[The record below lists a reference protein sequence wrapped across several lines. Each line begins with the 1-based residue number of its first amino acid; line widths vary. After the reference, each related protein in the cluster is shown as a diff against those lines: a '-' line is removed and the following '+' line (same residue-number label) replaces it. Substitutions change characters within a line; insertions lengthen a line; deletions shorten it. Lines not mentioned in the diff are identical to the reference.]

1 MNHKEHE
8 AKSLTPNSYF
18 LIPNS
23 YFQFTIIVPEAQR
36 NPYSEAKGAER
47 SKWDH
52 HSPFTTHYSQ
62 FTTIVPERSEWDNN
76 SRLEIVGQGHW
87 GWVAIADTSPRDY
100 LQQNQEQ
107 ADTRQGSAECAQKID
122 PIIVQPR
129 QPALV
134 HGFSPAGVLRML
146 FRLFLTGRAEIDRL

>member
-1 MNHKEHE
+1 MVASILPYLSERRYLKGRWVRWVKTCNI
-8 AKSLTPNSYF
+8 SLRDSTHLTS
-18 LIPNS
+18 LIREENNFIDKV
-23 YFQFTIIVPEAQR
+23 Y
-36 NPYSEAKGAER
+36 
-47 SKWDH
+47 
-52 HSPFTTHYSQ
+52 SPFTTHYSQ